1 MKLVTKFNLVVVAV
15 FVLGLAVTAWSS
27 WTILQANARE
37 EIAERAGLMMEAA
50 LATRSYT
57 ITEIAPLVRPHM
69 TQSFHAQTVPAYAAT
84 QTFEFLRRTHGEY
97 SYKEAT
103 LNPTN
108 PRDRATDWEAD
119 IVTAFRND
127 EALHEITGVRD
138 TPTGPSLYLARPIR
152 ITNEACLGCHSTP
165 DAAPAV
171 MVASYG
177 TANGFGWQLNEVVGA
192 QVVSVPMAVPIAH
205 AQRAFVTFMS
215 TLLGVFA
222 LIIIA
227 LNVLLRRV
235 VITPV
240 KRMAEIADQ
249 VSKGQADAPEF
260 QTEGEDEIAV
270 LGRSFGRMRRS
281 LEKAIAM
288 LRKPTTRRA

>member
-69 TQSFHAQTVPAYAAT
+69 TQSFHAQT
-84 QTFEFLRRTHGEY
+84 
-97 SYKEAT
+97 

-127 EALHEITGVRD
+127 ESLHEITGVRD

-205 AQRAFVTFMS
+205 AQRAFATFMS
-215 TLLGVFA
+215 TLVGVFV
-222 LIIIA
+222 LIIVA

-288 LRKPTTRRA
+288 LRKPATRRA